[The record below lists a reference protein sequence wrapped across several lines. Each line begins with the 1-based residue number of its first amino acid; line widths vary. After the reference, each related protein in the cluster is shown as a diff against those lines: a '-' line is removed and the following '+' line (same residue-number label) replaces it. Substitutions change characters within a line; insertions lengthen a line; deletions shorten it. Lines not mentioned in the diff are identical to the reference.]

1 MGGRRGGPQ
10 RDTAY
15 GGGGSGRDTG
25 GGGRDVRPDRHHA
38 RGRGYGGER
47 HLGLFV
53 EFDGFD
59 GFALGFIVI
68 LIFFVFLVRLDAPGA
83 DRQPHAPGRRL
94 GRLLLGGVMTAAADW
109 RALGT
114 SVRLVTTDPALLDSC
129 NLLLAR
135 YLAEVDVTCSRF
147 REDSELAALDGTKGR
162 PVKVSPLLA
171 EALAVALRAAE
182 ATDGAVD
189 PTVGSAMN
197 ALGYDRDFRLLQK
210 NGRPVRLTVR
220 PVPGRRLVTLDRATN
235 TVTVPAGIR
244 LDLGATAK
252 AWAADRA
259 ATMLAEAAGCGVL
272 VSLGGDTAV
281 AGEPPHGGW
290 RIRVQDAT
298 GAVDEIPAHG
308 SYATIGIRSGGLAT
322 SGTTVRRWRRG
333 SHHLHH
339 ILDPPPWRTVSVAAA
354 TCADANAASTA
365 ALVKGAGA
373 ERWLTH
379 LGLPARLVANDGT
392 VVTTPGWPTPPSD
405 PGRALSSRPA
415 SREDAPTSRPRPPSP
430 PRPSSFEDV
439 AEPSASPTRPLGLRP
454 VSARPVSFEGEA
466 VASASPT
473 RPLGLRPVSAR
484 PVSFEDKAV
493 PAASPTHPLGLRP
506 VSAPPGVSTTRR
518 RHPDPPPTRG
528 AAFSARPAFE
538 DERVQRDAGVWG

>member
-1 MGGRRGGPQ
+1 
-10 RDTAY
+10 
-15 GGGGSGRDTG
+15 
-25 GGGRDVRPDRHHA
+25 
-38 RGRGYGGER
+38 
-47 HLGLFV
+47 
-53 EFDGFD
+53 
-59 GFALGFIVI
+59 
-68 LIFFVFLVRLDAPGA
+68 
-83 DRQPHAPGRRL
+83 
-94 GRLLLGGVMTAAADW
+94 MTAAADW

-135 YLAEVDVTCSRF
+135 FLAEVDATCSRF
-147 REDSELAALDGTKGR
+147 REDSELAALDGTEGR

-189 PTVGSAMN
+189 PTLGSAMN
-197 ALGYDRDFRLLQK
+197 ALGYDRDFQLIQDH
-210 NGRPVRLTVR
+210 GRPVRLTVR
-220 PVPGRRLVTLDRATN
+220 PAPGRRRVTLDRATN

-259 ATMLAEAAGCGVL
+259 AAMLAEAAGCGVL

-298 GAVDEIPAHG
+298 GAVAEIPAAG
-308 SYATIGIRSGGLAT
+308 SYATIGIRGGGLAT

-333 SHHLHH
+333 VHHLHH
-339 ILDPPPWRTVSVAAA
+339 ILDPRTGLPAETPWRTVSVAAA

-392 VVTTPGWPTPPSD
+392 VVTTPGWPTPTPPSD
-405 PGRALSSRPA
+405 PGRALTARPA
-415 SREDAPTSRPRPPSP
+415 SFEEEVVP
-430 PRPSSFEDV
+430 PR
-439 AEPSASPTRPLGLRP
+439 SP
-454 VSARPVSFEGEA
+454 A
-466 VASASPT
+466 
-473 RPLGLRPVSAR
+473 
-484 PVSFEDKAV
+484 
-493 PAASPTHPLGLRP
+493 HPLGLHS
-506 VSAPPGVSTTRR
+506 SA
-518 RHPDPPPTRG
+518 
-528 AAFSARPAFE
+528 SAREDLSGRPAFE
-538 DERVQRDAGVWG
+538 DERVRRDAGIWGRSPRVHGTGWGGGGEKPWTSATSEAAA